1 MIYAA
6 PTTFLFLAL
15 IWTVFFVEVL
25 GKARSVQW
33 KKFLVE
39 YDQIKAPGVRGDT
52 VQPNPADTDDDS
64 KAFFNHLK
72 AHLQRNNVTF
82 GNVHFLDS
90 APEIFQGLS
99 ISLSDPDHD
108 KFLKTA
114 TRVKAV
120 YAVQPINR
128 PTFALL
134 PTVVSEN
141 QNSTTRDQFVPHVQV
156 GVSRLHDLGYL
167 CQGIRIAVIDTGCD
181 CSHPALG
188 GGFGDGHK
196 IDRGYDF
203 VGDDYTGA
211 NAPTPDGN
219 PCTQCALHGTHT
231 MGILAANQNPM
242 GFSGVC
248 PEAKM
253 SAYRVFG
260 CQEGTSDDLV
270 VAALLRAYADG
281 ADVFSLSVGTPSGW
295 ADGSIGSIVASRIA
309 ASGPTVVVSAG
320 NTGAEGMFYANSP
333 STGADVISVGSVQ
346 ARSIVSYTFTTSAT
360 ESRKLYYFA
369 TYPMKPG
376 ISRVYPVNSNPFS
389 RDDACQPLPSTTPN
403 LTDYFVLI
411 KRSSTPNCTLETQA
425 VNLKEKGA
433 IKIIWAN
440 NNSYPEYVPSGTAV
454 GMSIGVVTVDVG
466 RFLLDQAVKD
476 PKGFT
481 LNVTSDAEFSQIQ
494 APDSG
499 RVSPFSA
506 HGPMYD
512 FTSPQPAVLG
522 VGGNVLSTYPLSAGA
537 YAIASGTSM
546 SAPQVAGIAALVLN
560 VRGKGMTSEEMRSR
574 IITSATPVTNY
585 SGSDI
590 LESVCHQGSG
600 VVDAWC
606 AAFSNTIL
614 STYSI
619 ALNDT
624 ANFNGLQSIII
635 SNQGNSSIKYQ
646 VKHAP
651 AGTALTFPLGEM
663 LPYQWPVPLIA
674 NSAQVSFSQSSFT
687 LGPYEQF
694 EFKLQFRLPTGAP
707 TEQMPIYSGF
717 IQLVTDTECESHTV
731 PYYGAAADLR
741 ARPVLD
747 TGIGYQDNYTI
758 PSLDSGLTSL
768 PVESGHVFTL
778 NDTDVPIIEYRLAFG
793 TPLLLFHLVA
803 GDVDLKIPLPSVA
816 SLGSKISQ
824 LIGRSNV
831 PSFKDSN
838 QFTSPENSGIL
849 DTLRGSIQKVQSV
862 APISTSLT
870 SNFPGP
876 LPNLFKGLKLI
887 GSLGSHDTLS
897 TWNPRHT
904 VVDSSSFQ
912 FNGSVFDLTSDA
924 ANATLGVPVPD
935 GNYKVLFRALRING
949 DPRVEADYEAWLS
962 PQFAIKRTNEIK
974 QKNDDTDQEPT
985 PSS

>member
-1 MIYAA
+1 MIYAT
-6 PTTFLFLAL
+6 PVTFLFLSL
-15 IWTVFFVEVL
+15 IWTICFVEVL

-39 YDQIKAPGVRGDT
+39 YDQIQAPGVRGGT
-52 VQPNPADTDDDS
+52 VQPNLVDNKVDS
-64 KAFFNHLK
+64 NAFFNHLK
-72 AHLQRNNVTF
+72 AHLERNNVTF

-108 KFLKTA
+108 KFLRTA
-114 TRVKAV
+114 TRVTAV
-120 YAVQPINR
+120 YAVQPIKR

-141 QNSTTRDQFVPHVQV
+141 QNSTSRDQFVPHVQV

-203 VGDDYTGA
+203 VGDDYNGE

-281 ADVFSLSVGTPSGW
+281 ADVFSLSVGTPAGW

-360 ESRKLYYFA
+360 GSRNMYYFA

-376 ISRVYPVNSNPFS
+376 ISRVYPVNSNPSS

-403 LTDYFVLI
+403 LSDYFVLV

-466 RFLLDQAVKD
+466 RFLLDEAVKD
-476 PKGFT
+476 PIGFT
-481 LNVTSDAEFSQIQ
+481 VNVTSDAEFSQIQ
-494 APDSG
+494 VPDSG

-560 VRGKGMTSEEMRSR
+560 VRGKGMSSEEMRSR

-585 SGSDI
+585 SGSST
-590 LESVCHQGSG
+590 LECGSG

-646 VKHAP
+646 LKHEP

-674 NSAQVSFSQSSFT
+674 NAAKVSFSQSSFT

-694 EFKLQFRLPTGAP
+694 EFKLQFRLPTGTPA
-707 TEQMPIYSGF
+707 EQMPIYSGF
-717 IQLVTDTECESHTV
+717 IRIVTDTECESHTV
-731 PYYGAAADLR
+731 PYYGAAAELR

-758 PSLDSGLTSL
+758 PALDSGLTSL

-803 GDVDLKIPLPSVA
+803 EDADLKIPVPSVV
-816 SLGSKISQ
+816 SLGNKISQ

-831 PSFKDSN
+831 PSY
-838 QFTSPENSGIL
+838 FTSPENSGIL
-849 DTLRGSIQKVQSV
+849 DTLKGSIQKVQSV
-862 APISTSLT
+862 APISTSL
-870 SNFPGP
+870 
-876 LPNLFKGLKLI
+876 KLL

-904 VVDSSSFQ
+904 FEDSSSFQ
-912 FNGSVFDLTSDA
+912 FNGSVFDLTSDT
-924 ANATLGVPVPD
+924 ANVTLGVPVPD
-935 GNYKVLFRALRING
+935 GNYKILFRALRING
-949 DPRVEADYEAWLS
+949 NPQVESDYEAWLS
-962 PQFAIKRTNEIK
+962 PKFTIKRTNQIEP
-974 QKNDDTDQEPT
+974 QNDSTDPT
-985 PSS
+985 TSSTT